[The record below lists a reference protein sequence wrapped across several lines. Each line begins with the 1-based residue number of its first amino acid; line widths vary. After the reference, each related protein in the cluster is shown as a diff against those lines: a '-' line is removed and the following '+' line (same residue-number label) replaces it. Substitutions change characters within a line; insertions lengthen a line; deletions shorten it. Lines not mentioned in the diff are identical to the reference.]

1 MNMDIKHLKA
11 GKGDKLNRMP
21 TDVCDKISPDIAQ
34 EELKKLRK
42 KLAKLQDVM
51 YAHDRYSVLV
61 CLQGIDTAGKDS
73 LIREVFKQMNVRG
86 VNVESFKSPSEKEL
100 QHDYLWR
107 HEIKL
112 PEKGKFTVF
121 NRTYYENVLV
131 TRVHPELLLNE
142 RIPGIERVDDLPD
155 NFWKT
160 RYQQINSFEKRLQ
173 ENGTIVL

>member
-1 MNMDIKHLKA
+1 
-11 GKGDKLNRMP
+11 
-21 TDVCDKISPDIAQ
+21 
-34 EELKKLRK
+34 
-42 KLAKLQDVM
+42 
-51 YAHDRYSVLV
+51 
-61 CLQGIDTAGKDS
+61 
-73 LIREVFKQMNVRG
+73 
-86 VNVESFKSPSEKEL
+86 
-100 QHDYLWR
+100 
-107 HEIKL
+107 L

-173 ENGTIVL
+173 ENGTIVLKFFLNLSKEEQKYRLLRRLEKENKNWKFSAGDLQERAVWDQYMACYQEAIQKTSKPAAPWFIIPAD